1 MADFPIFKTKVEGLN
16 LKFNL
21 NDPQER
27 KKYFESK
34 AGPELEKLRKYL
46 QRNTFIGFLL
56 GKKNSGKGTYSKLFM
71 EAVSSPNIAHLSVGD
86 VVRDVHKSLADAG
99 NRAQL
104 LEFLKKNYRGYHSTR
119 ETISL
124 IEGRNTSSLISSEL
138 IIALMEYEI
147 SKRPRT
153 ALFIDGFPRAI
164 DQISYSFF
172 LKDIVGY
179 RDDPDFFVFISLPEA
194 IIDER
199 IKYRVVCPIC
209 QTPRNLKLLATKEV
223 GYDSQKEE
231 FYLKCDNP
239 TCGGERMVRKEGD
252 ELGIE
257 PVRPRLEVDDQVLKQ
272 LMRVE
277 GIPKIYLRNAIPADV
292 ARDYVDD
299 YEITPAYEYQLDSS
313 GQVKIL
319 EKPWTVK
326 DDDGVDSYS
335 LLPPAVVVSLIKQ
348 TVSTLFP

>member
-1 MADFPIFKTKVEGLN
+1 
-16 LKFNL
+16 
-21 NDPQER
+21 
-27 KKYFESK
+27 
-34 AGPELEKLRKYL
+34 
-46 QRNTFIGFLL
+46 
-56 GKKNSGKGTYSKLFM
+56 
-71 EAVSSPNIAHLSVGD
+71 
-86 VVRDVHKSLADAG
+86 
-99 NRAQL
+99 
-104 LEFLKKNYRGYHSTR
+104 
-119 ETISL
+119 
-124 IEGRNTSSLISSEL
+124 
-138 IIALMEYEI
+138 
-147 SKRPRT
+147 
-153 ALFIDGFPRAI
+153 
-164 DQISYSFF
+164 
-172 LKDIVGY
+172 
-179 RDDPDFFVFISLPEA
+179 
-194 IIDER
+194 
-199 IKYRVVCPIC
+199 
-209 QTPRNLKLLATKEV
+209 
-223 GYDSQKEE
+223 
-231 FYLKCDNP
+231 
-239 TCGGERMVRKEGD
+239 MVRKEGD